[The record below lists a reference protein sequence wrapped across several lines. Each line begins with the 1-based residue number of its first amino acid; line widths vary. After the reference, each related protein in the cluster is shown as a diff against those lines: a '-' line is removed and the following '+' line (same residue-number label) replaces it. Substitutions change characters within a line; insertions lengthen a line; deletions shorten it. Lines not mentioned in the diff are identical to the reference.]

1 MWSKRKSKNV
11 NNVIMRPQ
19 TCDLQAHN
27 LSFIILHYF
36 GSFLIFIIIM
46 SKMRWNG
53 KNVYI
58 LWCAIIRIFRKFLS
72 NGCRR
77 EKGKMASTKL
87 SSFNWTQFSC
97 LPIKKHPK
105 HPEIWATM
113 NLYFPA
119 LVDDHKI
126 VEIDWEIVM
135 LSSLDFVLLLQIFN

>member
-1 MWSKRKSKNV
+1 M

-19 TCDLQAHN
+19 TSDLQAHN

-36 GSFLIFIIIM
+36 WSFVTLIILM
-46 SKMRWNG
+46 SKMRWKGNKCKI
-53 KNVYI
+53 KNV
-58 LWCAIIRIFRKFLS
+58 LWCAIIRIFQMFLS